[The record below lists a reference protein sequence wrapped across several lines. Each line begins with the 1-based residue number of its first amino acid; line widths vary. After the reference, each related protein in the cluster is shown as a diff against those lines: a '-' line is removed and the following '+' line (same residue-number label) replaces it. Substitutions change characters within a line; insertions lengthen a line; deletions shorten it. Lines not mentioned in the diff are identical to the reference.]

1 MLPPCPWGGFRRSF
15 PAWWRSGDA
24 RRMRSETKTHRESL
38 LLSRKFRRIVVKIGS
53 GVLADPE
60 AGLRVPFIRALAAQ
74 VANAW
79 EERGTAFVV
88 VTSGAIAAGRKK
100 MGMGEKP
107 RKVALKQA
115 AAAVGQ
121 TSLMYAY
128 ERAFERRGR
137 EGGGVI
143 LHP

>member
-1 MLPPCPWGGFRRSF
+1 MPIIFPRSPGRGFRRSF

-60 AGLRVPFIRALAAQ
+60 AGLRVPFIRTLAAQ

-79 EERGTAFVV
+79 EERGIAFVG
-88 VTSGAIAAGRKK
+88 VTAGAIAAGRAEK
-100 MGMGEKP
+100 GVGGTQGE
-107 RKVALKQA
+107 
-115 AAAVGQ
+115 G
-121 TSLMYAY
+121 
-128 ERAFERRGR
+128 
-137 EGGGVI
+137 
-143 LHP
+143 

>member
-1 MLPPCPWGGFRRSF
+1 MPIIFPRSPGRGFRLSF
-15 PAWWRSGDA
+15 PAWWLSGGA
-24 RRMRSETKTHRESL
+24 RRMSSETKTHRESL

-60 AGLRVPFIRALAAQ
+60 AGPRVPFIRALAAQ
-74 VANAW
+74 GANAW
-79 EERGTAFVV
+79 EERGIAFVV

-115 AAAVGQ
+115 GAAG
-121 TSLMYAY
+121 
-128 ERAFERRGR
+128 
-137 EGGGVI
+137 
-143 LHP
+143 